1 MNWSRL
7 ICAAACGASV
17 SAFVHPA
24 PARPSLSGDWTL
36 NRAASDFPK
45 DVGFDPDWQD
55 STGTAPGRGGSGGG
69 GGRSGGGGRG
79 GRGGG
84 GGQSGASGAVPSTK
98 PRFESEDDVRK
109 IRELAD
115 EVKNPPP
122 ALTIVQTDTAVTIAF
137 GRALTR
143 TFHPTGK
150 EETLQLE
157 AGPIG
162 VVAKWE
168 PGQLAI
174 RFRVEKD
181 RELRYTFSGGTDAGQ
196 LVIQAQFAE
205 KNRGEII
212 RRVYDVAK

>member
-1 MNWSRL
+1 MRRKRV
-7 ICAAACGASV
+7 GA
-17 SAFVHPA
+17 HP
-24 PARPSLSGDWTL
+24 SL
-36 NRAASDFPK
+36 NRAASEFPK
-45 DVGFDPDWQD
+45 EVGFDPDWQD
-55 STGTAPGRGGSGGG
+55 SSSAAPGRGGSGSGG
-69 GGRSGGGGRG
+69 GARSGGGGRG

-84 GGQSGASGAVPSTK
+84 GGRSGGSGAVTSTK

-109 IRELAD
+109 VRELVD

-122 ALTIVQTDTAVTIAF
+122 ALTIVQTGTAVTIAF

-162 VVAKWE
+162 VVTKWE

-174 RFRVEKD
+174 RFNVEKD
-181 RELRYTFSGGTDAGQ
+181 RELRYTLSGGAGAGQ
-196 LVIQAQFAE
+196 LVMQAQFAE